1 MKKIVGYFPDKPTWR
16 KVAIEEY
23 KKVFNHDVSIYY
35 LDHEILE
42 SVDREMKV
50 ILTGDKAGFYAG
62 LRFLFPEVS
71 HLSHLYY
78 GKEWG
83 LKESKYVSRFM
94 RKFNILSPE
103 CGVYYEVFRH
113 GLMHSHHPKWI
124 KRAKNGWY
132 ISNTEKLDK
141 LFGIFIPGFT
151 EQIKLAI
158 TQFINE
164 LKTEQG
170 KKKKYR
176 LDKFFDAMVDVGKI
190 LNKKDLKGYA
200 KYDYPKVKL

>member
-1 MKKIVGYFPDKPTWR
+1 MKKIVGYFPDRPTWR
-16 KVAIEEY
+16 KVAVEEY
-23 KKVFNHDVSIYY
+23 KKVFSHDTAIYY
-35 LDHEILE
+35 LEHEILE
-42 SVDREMKV
+42 SVDRETKA
-50 ILTGDKAGFYAG
+50 ILTGDKTGFYAG

-78 GKEWG
+78 GKNWG

-124 KRAKNGWY
+124 KKARNGWY
-132 ISNTEKLDK
+132 ISNTEKLDR

-176 LDKFFDAMVDVGKI
+176 RDKFFDAMVDVGKI

>member
-16 KVAIEEY
+16 MVAIEEY
-23 KKVFNHDVSIYY
+23 KKAFNHDAAIYY

-78 GKEWG
+78 GKGWG

-124 KRAKNGWY
+124 KKAKNGWY
-132 ISNTEKLDK
+132 ISNTEKLDR
-141 LFGIFIPGFT
+141 LFGIFIPSFT